1 MPALILKLK
10 LLLNRNRYA
19 EKCQKLLTNYF
30 MKQETHMLY
39 LQLFCLVMLFHNLE
53 VSFHFH
59 LTFFQLNVTEMF
71 EVQ

>member
-30 MKQETHMLY
+30 MKQETHAL
-39 LQLFCLVMLFHNLE
+39 LTAVLFSYV
-53 VSFHFH
+53 VSYSGSIISFSFNI
-59 LTFFQLNVTEMF
+59 FSIKCD
-71 EVQ
+71 